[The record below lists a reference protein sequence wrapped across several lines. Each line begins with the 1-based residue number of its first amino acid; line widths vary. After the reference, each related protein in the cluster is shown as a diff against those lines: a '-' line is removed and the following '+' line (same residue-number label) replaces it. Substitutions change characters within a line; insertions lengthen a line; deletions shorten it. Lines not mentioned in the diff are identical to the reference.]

1 MRIFCRGFLQ
11 AGLVLKTR
19 SSGRAL
25 VAIAVLCL
33 CLFFAVGTPA
43 QQETA
48 GSDSSKPKYTE
59 FEAPG
64 AGTGALQGTL
74 GLAMNTAGAI
84 AGSYIDSSGVSHGFV
99 RAANGTITEFNAPSA
114 QGTLGLGINTAG
126 VITGAYSDTS
136 GVYHGFVRAANG
148 TITSFDAP
156 SAQGTAGIS
165 INTAGTIAG
174 IYEDTSGGYHGFV
187 RAAKGTITA

>member
-43 QQETA
+43 QQETTEI
-48 GSDSSKPKYTE
+48 DSSKPKFTE

-64 AGTGALQGTL
+64 AGTGPLQGTVGL
-74 GLAMNTAGAI
+74 GINTAGTI
-84 AGSYIDSSGVSHGFV
+84 AGSYIDSSGVFHGFV
-99 RAANGTITEFNAPSA
+99 RAAKGTITGFDASGA
-114 QGTLGLGINTAG
+114 QRTLGWGINTAG
-126 VITGAYSDTS
+126 VITGAYEDTS

-148 TITSFDAP
+148 TIT
-156 SAQGTAGIS
+156 
-165 INTAGTIAG
+165 
-174 IYEDTSGGYHGFV
+174 
-187 RAAKGTITA
+187 